1 MAWLGALGAALGVA
15 LLGAGATAAAII
27 PLIAIY
33 LVAAGLTLFE
43 FQPRQLKQA
52 VPVSPLSRMRMS
64 PQAREAVERAR
75 RRGAIPPTGI
85 TITDVGLIA
94 LQTSAD
100 GSMVMRRGRS
110 VSLDDRGV
118 RPYVSLN
125 IDAQAADRNAIVRYE
140 ILDQNGTVQY
150 VHELKTFLRD
160 GEMNILAD
168 TQLPL
173 TGNDRLTGAGEW
185 DLRVSVDGM
194 TAALLSFTATPSIA
208 NRTRLYAQ
216 REEQATTRLQDE
228 MDDSSPVSLQDLLR
242 SSGDERRSQR

>member
-1 MAWLGALGAALGVA
+1 
-15 LLGAGATAAAII
+15 
-27 PLIAIY
+27 
-33 LVAAGLTLFE
+33 
-43 FQPRQLKQA
+43 
-52 VPVSPLSRMRMS
+52 
-64 PQAREAVERAR
+64 
-75 RRGAIPPTGI
+75 
-85 TITDVGLIA
+85 
-94 LQTSAD
+94 
-100 GSMVMRRGRS
+100 MVMRRGRS